1 MTDITQPNPEPQE
14 ASSLPRYTIDCS
26 SNEYGTH
33 WNVEGDSEGSLCLYA
48 DAQSQLNALRA
59 QLQEQALQY
68 LSDNGQWI
76 EETGKL
82 RAELAAL
89 KAAPVVDVEAI
100 MAMVEVYADW
110 KSSYQHH
117 RPRDRTLRELADAA
131 RSALR
136 SAIEGGT
143 P

>member
-1 MTDITQPNPEPQE
+1 MTDTTQPHPEPKV

-33 WNVEGDSEGSLCLYA
+33 WNVEVDSEGSLCLYA
-48 DAQSQLNALRA
+48 DAQFQLTALRT

-76 EETGKL
+76 KEMGRL
-82 RAELAAL
+82 RAERDEALAKL
-89 KAAPVVDVEAI
+89 CAAAS
-100 MAMVEVYADW
+100 MAPKE
-110 KSSYQHH
+110 
-117 RPRDRTLRELADAA
+117 
-131 RSALR
+131 
-136 SAIEGGT
+136 T